1 MIRTLRAGDRA
12 GVTAGLVGTSLLHAA
27 VGIAGLLLV
36 NAPPVVIGQVYQVE
50 LVAAPAPAPVRR
62 VATEAVAP
70 PPPATV
76 PLQERTTRTVPVTP
90 PSPPRAQPRTEPAP
104 RVANPVEPL
113 PGETPSTGTN
123 IANVRIEG
131 VRFEFPW
138 YLENLVEQ
146 VYRRWSPPPA
156 GTPLQAEV
164 AFTILR
170 DGTVRDIRLIVSS
183 RNFTFDLDA
192 QGAIEAAAQARAFGP
207 LPGGFQGDALPIA
220 FYFRPRPG
228 R

>member
-12 GVTAGLVGTSLLHAA
+12 GVGAGLVGTVLLHAA
-27 VGIAGLLLV
+27 LVAVGVLLV
-36 NAPPVVIGQVYQVE
+36 QAPPVVIGQVYQVE
-50 LVAAPAPAPVRR
+50 LVAAPAPTQARR

-113 PGETPSTGTN
+113 PGETPGTGTS
-123 IANVRIEG
+123 IANIRVEG

-146 VYRRWSPPPA
+146 VYRRWSQPPA

-170 DGTVRDIRLIVSS
+170 DGTVRDIRLLVSS
-183 RNFTFDLDA
+183 RNFTFDLEA
-192 QGAIEAAAQARAFGP
+192 QGAVEAAAQARAFGP
-207 LPGGFQGDALPIA
+207 LPDGFQGDALPIA
-220 FYFRPRPG
+220 FYFRPRPV